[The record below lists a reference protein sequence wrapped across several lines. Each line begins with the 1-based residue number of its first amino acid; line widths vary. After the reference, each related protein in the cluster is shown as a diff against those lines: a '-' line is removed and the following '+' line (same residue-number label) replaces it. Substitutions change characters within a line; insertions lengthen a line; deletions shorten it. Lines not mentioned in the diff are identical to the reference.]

1 MSNDLGQESSKGV
14 QYKQLVLQVFLF
26 SLQIIMDGIIAVLII
41 LRNAET
47 FFANL
52 HYFELR
58 KKSSKQ
64 W

>member
-26 SLQIIMDGIIAVLII
+26 SLQIIMDEIIAVLII

-47 FFANL
+47 FFFAL
-52 HYFELR
+52 T
-58 KKSSKQ
+58 KSIV
-64 W
+64 

>member
-1 MSNDLGQESSKGV
+1 MSNDPGQESSKGV

-47 FFANL
+47 FFANCIIL
-52 HYFELR
+52 N
-58 KKSSKQ
+58 
-64 W
+64 